1 MLLAASLETSQ
12 ANWPSSPACFAS
24 REYWDLNSC
33 MLCNYVA
40 VRLEQDELNSNSVWP
55 ISAALGF
62 KSAVCFTEGAM
73 VERFSGSDC
82 LKEDRDIFKE
92 TAHRAYKQSDSF

>member
-1 MLLAASLETSQ
+1 M
-12 ANWPSSPACFAS
+12 
-24 REYWDLNSC
+24 
-33 MLCNYVA
+33 
-40 VRLEQDELNSNSVWP
+40 RLEQDELNSNSVSISKGRSRSVWP

-73 VERFSGSDC
+73 VERFSGSDY